1 MDLATVEHRV
11 ESRIRLMLRHT
22 WLVAIAGALTLLGLA
37 AGAIYF
43 ESQPTT
49 LKVAVGPPN
58 SEDVHVI
65 QAVAQQLARDRAP
78 IRLRPIIKDGPPQSA
93 AAIDAGET
101 DLAVVRRDVAM
112 PQAGQAVAILRRN
125 LVVFVVPAPPVPP
138 AGKTKRHKTSSGKEQ
153 APKKI
158 EKIDDLAGR
167 RLGLIGRSE

>member
-78 IRLRPIIKDGPPQSA
+78 IRLRPIIKDGPPQTA
-93 AAIDAGET
+93 VAIDAGEA

-112 PQAGQAVAILRRN
+112 PQAGQAVAVLRRN
-125 LVVFVVPAPPVPP
+125 LVVFVVPAPSAPP
-138 AGKTKRHKTSSGKEQ
+138 AARKSKHRRTAAGKGQT
-153 APKKI
+153 
-158 EKIDDLAGR
+158 
-167 RLGLIGRSE
+167 